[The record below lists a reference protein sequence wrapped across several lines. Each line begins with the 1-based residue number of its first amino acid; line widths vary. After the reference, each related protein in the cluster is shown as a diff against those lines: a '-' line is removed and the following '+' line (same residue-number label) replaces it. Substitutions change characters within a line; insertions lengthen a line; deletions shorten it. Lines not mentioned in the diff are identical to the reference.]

1 MAGAGKEELSM
12 RVLVV
17 TGSFPPM
24 KCGVGDY
31 SYNLT
36 KAIAAI
42 AETHVGVL
50 TSKWGGEESTGCDA
64 IEVFPVMERWSFS
77 EAPKVIRIIRRW
89 SPDIVHIQYP
99 TQGYANAVLPWF
111 LPMISF
117 LMGSKVVQTW
127 HEKWAS
133 RQALK
138 LFFKSIVP
146 SGLVVVRPGYKEGLR
161 FMLRWALWN
170 KSVVF
175 IQNASVIPRN
185 DLSEQE
191 KGTLKQRYLKE
202 QKRLIVFFGFVH
214 PNKGVELLFDIADP
228 SSDHIVIAG
237 EIGEGG
243 DYQREIV
250 RRASAEPWLGKVTT
264 TGFLPPGD
272 VAELLAVADAVILPF
287 RDGGGEWNTSIHGAT
302 LQGTIV
308 ITTSQSRNGYDKN
321 HHVYYAKVDDV
332 EEMRSALEVY
342 AARRREYDP
351 QQDTNAWRQIA
362 AEHHLL
368 YEHLLAGRLK
378 KALL

>member
-1 MAGAGKEELSM
+1 M
-12 RVLVV
+12 RVLVI

-50 TSKWGGEESTGCDA
+50 TSKWGGEKSPRRGATEM
-64 IEVFPVMERWSFS
+64 FPVMERWSLS
-77 EAPKVIRIIRRW
+77 EAPKVMRIIRHW

-99 TQGYANAVLPWF
+99 TQGYTNAVLPWF

-127 HEKWAS
+127 HEEWAS

-146 SGLVVVRPGYKEGLR
+146 GGLVVVRPGYKEGLR

-170 KSVVF
+170 KRVVF

-185 DLSEQE
+185 GLSEQE
-191 KGTLKQRYLKE
+191 KGTLKERYLKE

-228 SSDHIVIAG
+228 FSDQIVIAG
-237 EIGEGG
+237 EIDEGG
-243 DYQREIV
+243 DYRQEIM

-272 VAELLAVADAVILPF
+272 VAGLLAVADAVILPF

-308 ITTSQSRNGYDKN
+308 ITTSQSRNGYDKK

-332 EEMRSALEVY
+332 QEMRSALEVY
-342 AARRREYDP
+342 AGRRREYDAHP
-351 QQDTNAWRQIA
+351 DTNAWRQIA
-362 AEHHLL
+362 AEHHSL
-368 YEHLLAGRLK
+368 YEHLLAGRPK
-378 KALL
+378 KALLWQSRLH

>member
-1 MAGAGKEELSM
+1 M
-12 RVLVV
+12 RVLII

-36 KAIAAI
+36 MAIAAI

-50 TSKWGGEESTGCDA
+50 TSKWGGEESTRTDA
-64 IEVFPVMERWSFS
+64 TEVFPVMERWSLS
-77 EAPKVIRIIRRW
+77 EAPKVMRIIRDW

-99 TQGYANAVLPWF
+99 TQGYANARLPWF
-111 LPMISF
+111 LPIISF

-127 HEKWAS
+127 HEEWAG
-133 RQALK
+133 RQAPK

-146 SGLVVVRPGYKEGLR
+146 GGLVVVRPGYKESLR

-170 KSVVF
+170 KRVVF
-175 IQNASVIPRN
+175 IQNASVIPRS
-185 DLSEQE
+185 DLSEKE
-191 KGTLKQRYLKE
+191 KGTLKERYLKQ

-228 SSDHIVIAG
+228 SSDQIVITG
-237 EIGEGG
+237 EMVEGG
-243 DYQREIV
+243 DCHQEIM
-250 RRASAEPWLGKVTT
+250 RRASAEPWRGKVTT
-264 TGFLPPGD
+264 TGFLPPSD
-272 VAELLAVADAVILPF
+272 VAGLLAVADAVILPF

-308 ITTSQSRNGYDKN
+308 ITTSRSRSGYDKK

-332 EEMRSALEVY
+332 QEMRSALEAY
-342 AARRREYDP
+342 AGRRQEDDAH
-351 QQDTNAWRQIA
+351 QDTNAWRQIA
-362 AEHHLL
+362 TEHHLL
-368 YEHLLAGRLK
+368 YQHLLGGRLK
-378 KALL
+378 KALLWQSRLH

>member
-1 MAGAGKEELSM
+1 M
-12 RVLVV
+12 RVLVI

-42 AETHVGVL
+42 AETYVGVL
-50 TSKWGGEESTGCDA
+50 TSKSSGEQSNGRDA
-64 IEVFPVMERWSFS
+64 IVVFPVMERWSLS
-77 EAPKVIRIIRRW
+77 EASKVIRTIRHW

-99 TQGYANAVLPWF
+99 TQGYSNAKLPWF
-111 LPMISF
+111 LPLISY

-127 HEKWAS
+127 HEEWTS
-133 RQALK
+133 RQAPK

-146 SGLVVVRPGYKEGLR
+146 GGVVVVRPGYKEGLR

-170 KSVVF
+170 KKVVF
-175 IQNASVIPRN
+175 IQNASVIPHN

-191 KGTLKQRYLKE
+191 KCTLKERYLKQ

-214 PNKGVELLFDIADP
+214 PNKGVELLFDIANP
-228 SSDHIVIAG
+228 SSDQIVIAG
-237 EIGEGG
+237 EMGEGG
-243 DYQREIV
+243 DCHQEIM
-250 RRASAEPWLGKVTT
+250 RRASAEPWRGKVST
-264 TGFLPPGD
+264 TGFLPPGE
-272 VAELLAVADAVILPF
+272 VAGLLAVADAVILPF

-302 LQGTIV
+302 LQGTMV

-332 EEMRSALEVY
+332 QEMRSALEVY
-342 AARRREYDP
+342 AGKRREYDAHP
-351 QQDTNAWRQIA
+351 DMNAWRQIA
-362 AEHHLL
+362 AEHHSL
-368 YEHLLAGRLK
+368 YEHLLAGRPK
-378 KALL
+378 KVQLWQSRLH